1 MNNEETLQNYN
12 SRLTENNND
21 LNTILT
27 MINELPE
34 AKEDTGET
42 SQVIDVYSTSETI
55 TNKIWIDNK
64 PIYRKVIKFTQ
75 GLNGGVNEIAH
86 NIADIDSI
94 VDVNM
99 LLKFNTTVYFN
110 SAFESTSAYISLSGA
125 TPEKIFIGVGSS
137 WGNSFKQ
144 GFTIIMEYT
153 KTTD

>member
-1 MNNEETLQNYN
+1 MNNEETLQDYN
-12 SRLTENNND
+12 SRLAENNTN
-21 LNTILT
+21 LNTVLT

-34 AKEDTGET
+34 AKEET
-42 SQVIDVYSTSETI
+42 EEAVQVVDVYSTDEVK
-55 TNKIWIDNK
+55 TNKIWIDGK
-64 PIYRKVIKFTQ
+64 SIYRKVIKFTQ
-75 GLNGGVNEIAH
+75 GLNGGVNAITH
-86 NIADIDSI
+86 NVANIDSI

-125 TPEKIFIGVGSS
+125 TPETLYIGVGSN

>member
-1 MNNEETLQNYN
+1 MNNEETLQIYN
-12 SRLTENNND
+12 NRLAENNTD
-21 LNTILT
+21 LNTVLT

-34 AKEDTGET
+34 ASEETGGVVE
-42 SQVIDVYSTSETI
+42 VVDVYSTGETK
-55 TNKIWIDNK
+55 TNKIWIDGK
-64 PIYRKVIKFTQ
+64 SVYRKVIKFTQ
-75 GLNGGVNEIAH
+75 GLNGGVNEITH
-86 NIADIDSI
+86 NIANIDSI

-125 TPEKIFIGVGSS
+125 TPEKLYIGVGSS
-137 WGNSFKQ
+137 WGGSFKQ